1 MDKEN
6 NNQEINISLILICI
20 IFSLFIII
28 YNLPD
33 ILKYQIPDYI
43 PRQLTFYDK
52 ELNKSTPIADITYNG
67 VPAKIHQIL
76 DTKYVTKKMYT
87 TIMNNL
93 NNNIDF
99 EYYFYDNK
107 NALQLKSVNYID
119 KVVATY
125 KSLDD
130 ATFKNDLCKY
140 CILYILGGVYFDT
153 HYIVNTKLN
162 DYISTHPLVFTL
174 DTSTNFISTSVI
186 IAPPGL
192 DIFRIAID
200 ILINIIK
207 SNKIKINKNQQ
218 LLYSQE
224 LLSTLINEKNYNQYI
239 TLKLNNNNNI
249 IDIKT
254 KTTIFSP
261 YSYNKLDRFFI

>member
-1 MDKEN
+1 MDKEI
-6 NNQEINISLILICI
+6 NNQEINLSLILICI

-28 YNLPD
+28 YNLPN
-33 ILKYQIPDYI
+33 ILKYKIPDYI

-52 ELNKSTPIADITYNG
+52 ELHKSTPIIDITYNG
-67 VPAKIHQIL
+67 IPAKIHQIL

-87 TIMNNL
+87 TIINNL

-107 NALQLKSVNYID
+107 NALQFISDNYID
-119 KVVATY
+119 DVVTAY
-125 KSLDD
+125 NSLDD
-130 ATFKNDLCKY
+130 GPFKNDLCKY
-140 CILYILGGVYFDT
+140 CILYMLGGVYFDT
-153 HYIVNTKLN
+153 HYIVNTKLS
-162 DYISTHPLVFTL
+162 DYISTHNLVFTL

-224 LLSTLINEKNYNQYI
+224 LLLTLINEKNYNQYI
-239 TLKLNNNNNI
+239 TLKLNNNVT
-249 IDIKT
+249 DIET
-254 KTTIFSP
+254 NTTIFSP
-261 YSYNKLDRFFI
+261 YSYSKLDRFFI